1 MSIQIDR
8 EYVVL
13 RQPSLLAITGNVW
26 HTGGCGMS
34 SRGVEGSMSTAG
46 GAGARRTPVTA
57 AAASD
62 IQVAPVSRRRRLGEI
77 LIDAGVLTQGDL
89 DMALS
94 AQRETG
100 GRLGSVLVSL
110 GLIDEDVMLTAL
122 ETQLGVPRV
131 ELARYIIDPEVA
143 RLLPEAFVRS
153 HKVFPIERV
162 GGRITLAMAD
172 PLDVFAIDDVRI
184 STGLE
189 VGPVI
194 ASEAEIEAAIA
205 ECYGT
210 GPGMKLVR
218 EVQAQV
224 AGAAGKAQQPRADE
238 ARKAAEDAQVM
249 SAPAVRLA
257 NAIIAEAVKARASDI
272 HIEPQESQVRV
283 RYRVDGVLRQVM
295 TFTRELGP
303 AVSSRIKVTAGMDI
317 AERRVPQDGRVEIRA
332 EGEEVDL
339 RVSTLPTLHGEK
351 VVIRI
356 LRSKGSIARID
367 ELGFLEA
374 DAARLR
380 QTLARPNGI
389 VLVTGPTGSGK
400 TMTLYAALHELNSP
414 EKNIVT
420 IEDPVEFRV
429 PGLNQV
435 QTNPRAGLTFAA
447 GLRSI
452 LRQDPDIV
460 MVGEIR
466 DRETAEIAIRF
477 AMTGHLVLSTFH
489 TINAAGALVRLAE
502 MGVEPYLVASSVSAV
517 VAQRLVRKVCAYCAE
532 EYEAD
537 PATWEAWRA
546 LAPDTAAKV
555 EAEKGRVLR
564 RGRGCRQCVNTGCYG
579 RTAIGEVMLVD
590 DDIRGLIMRSAPA
603 EDIEDAAV
611 RAGMTRLVVDG
622 ARKVLLGITTQ
633 EELAKVCA
641 VPDGKGEAQVCP

>member
-1 MSIQIDR
+1 MHCDKCH
-8 EYVVL
+8 YMVFMVH
-13 RQPSLLAITGNVW
+13 W
-26 HTGGCGMS
+26 GMPDS
-34 SRGVEGSMSTAG
+34 SAEDGVCQGSMGTAG
-46 GAGARRTPVTA
+46 GAGAGRELLAAETAVYTGRAGHAVPRRK
-57 AAASD
+57 
-62 IQVAPVSRRRRLGEI
+62 LGEI
-77 LIDAGVLTQGDL
+77 LVDAGVLSPEDL
-89 DMALS
+89 QKALS
-94 AQRETG
+94 AQKDGG
-100 GRLGSVLVSL
+100 GRLGAVLVSL
-110 GLIDEDVMLTAL
+110 GLIDEDTMLTAL
-122 ETQLGVPRV
+122 EAQLGIPRV
-131 ELARYIIDPEVA
+131 ELARYIINPEVA

-153 HKVFPIERV
+153 HKVFPIEKV
-162 GGRITLAMAD
+162 GNRITLAMAD
-172 PLDVFAIDDVRI
+172 PLDVFALDDVRI

-189 VGPVI
+189 VDPVI
-194 ASEAEIEAAIA
+194 ASEAEIEAVIN
-205 ECYGT
+205 ECYGA
-210 GPGMKLVR
+210 GPAAKLVK

-224 AGAAGKAQQPRADE
+224 SGASARGQAARVEEARQAADE
-238 ARKAAEDAQVM
+238 AQVM

-257 NAIIAEAVKARASDI
+257 NAIISEAVKARASDI

-295 TFTRELGP
+295 TFPKELGP
-303 AVSSRIKVTAGMDI
+303 PVASRIKVMAGMDI
-317 AERRVPQDGRVEIRA
+317 AERRMPQDGRVEMRA

-351 VVIRI
+351 VEIRI
-356 LRSKGSIARID
+356 LRSKGSIARIE
-367 ELGFLEA
+367 ELGFLPP

-380 QTLARPNGI
+380 QAITRPNGI

-435 QTNPRAGLTFAA
+435 QTNPKAGLTFSA
-447 GLRSI
+447 GLRAI

-489 TINAAGALVRLAE
+489 TIDAAGALVRLVE
-502 MGVEPYLVASSVSAV
+502 MGVEPYLVASSVTAV

-532 EYEAD
+532 EHEAD
-537 PATWEAWRA
+537 PATWAALSA
-546 LAPDTAAKV
+546 LAPDTAASV
-555 EAEKGRVLR
+555 EAERGRVLR
-564 RGRGCRQCVNTGCYG
+564 SGRGCRQCANTGCFG
-579 RTAIGEVMLVD
+579 RPAIAEVMVVD
-590 DDIRGLIMRSAPA
+590 DDIRALVMRSSPA

-622 ARKVLLGITTQ
+622 ARKVLLGITTPD
-633 EELAKVCA
+633 ELAKVCA
-641 VPDGKGEAQVCP
+641 VPDGKGDVSPCA

>member
-1 MSIQIDR
+1 
-8 EYVVL
+8 
-13 RQPSLLAITGNVW
+13 
-26 HTGGCGMS
+26 
-34 SRGVEGSMSTAG
+34 
-46 GAGARRTPVTA
+46 VTEA
-57 AAASD
+57 AALD
-62 IQVAPVSRRRRLGEI
+62 TEHAPVSRRRKLGEI
-77 LIDAGVLTQGDL
+77 LIDAGVLTQEDL
-89 DMALS
+89 DKALS
-94 AQRETG
+94 AQKERG
-100 GRLGSVLVSL
+100 GRLGSVLVSM
-110 GLIDEDVMLTAL
+110 GLVDEDSMLAAL
-122 ETQLGVPRV
+122 EAQLGIARV
-131 ELARYIIDPEVA
+131 QLAKYIINPEVA
-143 RLLPEAFVRS
+143 RLLSESFVRS
-153 HKVFPIERV
+153 HKVFPVERV
-162 GGRITLAMAD
+162 GDRLTLAMAD

-184 STGLE
+184 STGLQ
-189 VGPVI
+189 VDPVI

-205 ECYGT
+205 ESYG
-210 GPGMKLVR
+210 GGAVARLAK

-224 AGAAGKAQQPRADE
+224 AGGAGRGQSSKADE
-238 ARKAAEDAQVM
+238 ARRAADEAQVM

-257 NAIIAEAVKARASDI
+257 NAIISEAVKARASDI

-283 RYRVDGVLRQVM
+283 RYRVDGVLRNVM
-295 TFTRELGP
+295 TFPKELGP
-303 AVSSRIKVTAGMDI
+303 AVASRIKVTAGMDI

-351 VVIRI
+351 VEIRI

-380 QTLARPNGI
+380 QAIARPNGI

-429 PGLNQV
+429 SGLNQV
-435 QTNPRAGLTFAA
+435 QTNPKAGLTFSA
-447 GLRSI
+447 GLRAI

-489 TINAAGALVRLAE
+489 TIDAAGALVRLTE
-502 MGVEPYLVASSVSAV
+502 MGVEPYLVASSVTAV
-517 VAQRLVRKVCAYCAE
+517 VAQRLVRRVCSYCAE
-532 EYEAD
+532 EREIGPDGWA
-537 PATWEAWRA
+537 AWSA

-555 EAEKGRVLR
+555 EAERGRVLR
-564 RGRGCRQCVNTGCYG
+564 RGRGCRQCANTGCHG
-579 RTAIGEVMLVD
+579 RTAIAEVMVVD
-590 DDIRGLIMRSAPA
+590 DDIRDLVMRSASA
-603 EDIEDAAV
+603 ADIENAAV
-611 RAGMTRLVVDG
+611 KAGMTKLVVDG
-622 ARKVLLGITTQ
+622 ARKVLLGITTP

-641 VPDGKGEAQVCP
+641 VPHCEEGARSCP

>member
-1 MSIQIDR
+1 
-8 EYVVL
+8 
-13 RQPSLLAITGNVW
+13 
-26 HTGGCGMS
+26 
-34 SRGVEGSMSTAG
+34 MSTAG
-46 GAGARRTPVTA
+46 GAGAERAPVTA
-57 AAASD
+57 AAASG
-62 IQVAPVSRRRRLGEI
+62 APITSSGRRRRLGEI
-77 LIDAGVLTQGDL
+77 LTDAGVLTQQDL
-89 DMALS
+89 EKALT
-94 AQRETG
+94 AQKESG
-100 GRLGSVLVSL
+100 ERLGSALVSL

-122 ETQLGVPRV
+122 ETQLGIPRV
-131 ELARYIIDPEVA
+131 ELARYIINPEVA
-143 RLLPEAFVRS
+143 HLLPEAFVRS
-153 HKVFPIERV
+153 HKVFPIERA
-162 GGRITLAMAD
+162 GSRLTLAMSD
-172 PLDVFAIDDVRI
+172 PLNVFAIDDVRI

-189 VGPVI
+189 VDPVI

-205 ECYGT
+205 ECYGQ

-224 AGAAGKAQQPRADE
+224 AGAGGKARPTADQ
-238 ARKAAEDAQVM
+238 ARRAAEDAQVM

-295 TFTRELGP
+295 TFPRELGP
-303 AVSSRIKVTAGMDI
+303 AVASRIKVTAGMDI

-351 VVIRI
+351 VEIRI
-356 LRSKGSIARID
+356 LRSKGAIVRIE
-367 ELGFLEA
+367 ELGFLEG
-374 DAARLR
+374 DVARLR
-380 QTLARPNGI
+380 QVLARPNGI
-389 VLVTGPTGSGK
+389 ILVTGPTGSGK
-400 TMTLYAALHELNSP
+400 TMTLYAALQELNSP

-420 IEDPVEFRV
+420 VEDPVEFRLA
-429 PGLNQV
+429 GLNQV

-447 GLRSI
+447 VLRAV

-489 TINAAGALVRLAE
+489 TIDAAGALVRLTE

-517 VAQRLVRKVCAYCAE
+517 VAQRLVRKVCSYCIE

-546 LAPDTAAKV
+546 LAPDMAAKA

-564 RGRGCRQCVNTGCYG
+564 RGRGCRQCANTGCYG

-611 RAGMTRLVVDG
+611 RAGMTHLVVDG

>member
-1 MSIQIDR
+1 
-8 EYVVL
+8 
-13 RQPSLLAITGNVW
+13 
-26 HTGGCGMS
+26 
-34 SRGVEGSMSTAG
+34 MSTAG
-46 GAGARRTPVTA
+46 GAGGGRAPVTE
-57 AAASD
+57 AAASGT
-62 IQVAPVSRRRRLGEI
+62 QVAPVARRRKLGEI
-77 LIDAGVLTQGDL
+77 LIDAGVLTQEDL
-89 DMALS
+89 DKAL
-94 AQRETG
+94 AVQKERG

-110 GLIDEDVMLTAL
+110 GLIDEDIMLTAL
-122 ETQLGVPRV
+122 ETQLGIPRV
-131 ELARYIIDPEVA
+131 ELARYIINPEVA

-162 GGRITLAMAD
+162 GDRITLAMAD

-189 VGPVI
+189 VDPVI

-205 ECYGT
+205 ECYGS
-210 GPGMKLVR
+210 GPAVKLVK

-224 AGAAGKAQQPRADE
+224 AGAAGKAQQARADE
-238 ARKAAEDAQVM
+238 ARKAADDAQVM

-257 NAIIAEAVKARASDI
+257 NAIISEAVKARASDI

-295 TFTRELGP
+295 TFPKELGP
-303 AVSSRIKVTAGMDI
+303 AVASRIKVTAGMDI

-339 RVSTLPTLHGEK
+339 RVSTLPTLYGEK
-351 VVIRI
+351 VEIRI
-356 LRSKGSIARID
+356 LRSKGAITRID

-380 QTLARPNGI
+380 QVLARPNGI

-429 PGLNQV
+429 SGLNQV
-435 QTNPRAGLTFAA
+435 QTNPRAGLTFSA
-447 GLRSI
+447 GLRAI

-489 TINAAGALVRLAE
+489 TIDAAGALVRLME
-502 MGVEPYLVASSVSAV
+502 MGVEPYLVSSSVTAV
-517 VAQRLVRKVCAYCAE
+517 VAQRLVRKVCPYCAE

-537 PATWEAWRA
+537 PATWAAWSA
-546 LAPDTAAKV
+546 LAPDTAARV
-555 EAEKGRVLR
+555 EAERGRVLR
-564 RGRGCRQCVNTGCYG
+564 RGPGCRQCANTGCYG
-579 RTAIGEVMLVD
+579 RTAIAEVMVVD
-590 DDIRGLIMRSAPA
+590 DRIRALVMKSAPA
-603 EDIEDAAV
+603 DDIEDAAV

-622 ARKVLLGITTQ
+622 ARKVLLGITTPQ
-633 EELAKVCA
+633 ELAKVCA
-641 VPDGKGEAQVCP
+641 VPDGKEDARSCQYRNC